1 MPEQVSSK
9 PASASEIRAIVGP
22 LDDTVIARIVAT
34 GASSAEILEAFTWL
48 MADDQ
53 LGTELERTCRGRVAE
68 VCEILEDEMQPTEE
82 R

>member
-1 MPEQVSSK
+1 MPEQGSFK
-9 PASASEIRAIVGP
+9 PASASQIRAIVGP

-34 GASSAEILEAFTWL
+34 GASAVETLEAFTWL

-68 VCEILEDEMQPTEE
+68 VHQILEDEMQPTEE
-82 R
+82 C